1 MKKLAALMA
10 GMLIFIFVSGVGTA
24 AEIIV
29 ETGSSIQTAVS
40 SASSGDVIIVK
51 PGTYTENIRITTTPS
66 LVIRSESGKPEDTI
80 ITAKSSTTSVFY
92 TEVNNTT
99 ISGFKIT
106 GVGSSS
112 AAGVYLVRCSNC
124 TITNNDLSD
133 NYQGV
138 YLRYSDYNRVL
149 NNVVLGESKGIY
161 LQDSNYNTISGNG
174 VNSSTQYGIHLT
186 RSQRN
191 TLSSNIANLNNHGI
205 VLENANYN
213 DLTGNTVNSNRGYGL
228 YLTNS
233 SNCGL
238 TGNTATNSERGIYL
252 IRSNSTTISGN
263 EVLENTKYGILI
275 SYSNY
280 NTISG
285 NKANKTTG
293 GIFLDSASGNTV
305 SGNTVAS
312 NSISGLYMCPGSRSN
327 HVFNNYLNNT
337 YNADIRNT
345 RNTWNTT
352 RTTGTNIVGGSY
364 VGGNFWA
371 NPSGTGFS
379 QTAQDANGDGI
390 ADSEYAGT
398 NFTDYLPLVITSGPQ
413 QSILPVANFV
423 TNVTSGNAPLAVQFT
438 DSSQYATGWKWD
450 FENDGTVDSSVQ
462 NPVHVYINAGTY
474 TASLTASNAN
484 GTASKTATITVL
496 EQSRPL
502 VPVANFTANVTS
514 GYAPLAV
521 QFTDSSQYSTGRNW
535 DFENDGS
542 VDSGIQNPVKVY
554 TTSGTYTVNLTAVN
568 ANGTNSKFMTITVYN
583 PDQPVPPI
591 ADFTANITSGY
602 APLTVQFTD
611 RSQNSVSWSWDFD
624 NDGREDSGLQN
635 PVHMYEIPGT
645 YTVNLTA
652 GNQNGKSSKITTIDV
667 VAAENVSKVLPVADF
682 SMNVSEGYA
691 PLSVLYTDRSQNAT
705 GIGWDFNN
713 DGEVELDYGTVVYV
727 YTSPGTYTV
736 NLIASNANGTASKT
750 ATVNVLKEINSGEN
764 SGGGSSKG
772 GSSSGGSGGS
782 SGGSPEPSRN
792 VQVKE
797 LSQVFIT
804 NGNSVKFDFKRN
816 ATCVV
821 SVGFDA
827 KKTAGKTTTIVE
839 QLKNKSALVPAL
851 PEGEVYKSF
860 NVWVGNSGFA
870 SLENIEN
877 PAIRFKVE
885 KAWIQE
891 KGIDQDSIALKR
903 YSDKK
908 WEQLPANLSGEDSKY
923 LYFTA
928 RVQGFSFFAITGKTN
943 TLSEESSTKI
953 ESEYEISPVD
963 DKSKEDTGSEAEKEK
978 GKIGNVKS
986 PGLEMAFGIACL
998 LAVFLYI
1005 RKINS

>member
-40 SASSGDVIIVK
+40 SASSGDIIIVK

-413 QSILPVANFV
+413 QSILPVANF
-423 TNVTSGNAPLAVQFT
+423 
-438 DSSQYATGWKWD
+438 
-450 FENDGTVDSSVQ
+450 
-462 NPVHVYINAGTY
+462 
-474 TASLTASNAN
+474 
-484 GTASKTATITVL
+484 
-496 EQSRPL
+496 
-502 VPVANFTANVTS
+502 TANVTS

-583 PDQPVPPI
+583 SDQPVPPI

-624 NDGREDSGLQN
+624 NDGRADSGLQN

-667 VAAENVSKVLPVADF
+667 VAVENVSKVLPVADF

-953 ESEYEISPVD
+953 ESEYEISPGE

-978 GKIGNVKS
+978 GKVENVKS